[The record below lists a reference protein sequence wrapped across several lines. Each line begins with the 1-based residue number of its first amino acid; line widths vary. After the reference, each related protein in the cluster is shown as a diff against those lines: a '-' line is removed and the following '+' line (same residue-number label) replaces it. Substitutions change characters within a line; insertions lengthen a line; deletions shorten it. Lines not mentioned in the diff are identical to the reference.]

1 MNDAVKTLLHQPP
14 MKGNRIA
21 VITVTGAGGIIASDA
36 FDKYGLKM
44 ASLSERTTSTIA
56 ELSPEWMPLGN
67 PLDIW
72 PAVMRHGL
80 KSVYATALKAVMDDD
95 NVDGVLCISI
105 APSLPA
111 FDFLDVSE
119 SVNKVVLRENQKP
132 VVAWLYGP
140 NVKEISERFE
150 KEKKVTMFQTIQ
162 KAAWSLSLLRERNI
176 FLERANGQNV

>member
-1 MNDAVKTLLHQPP
+1 

-44 ASLSERTTSTIA
+44 ASLSEKTTSAIA

-72 PAVMRHGL
+72 PAVMKHDL
-80 KSVYATALKAVMDDD
+80 KSVYATALKAVLNDD

-105 APSLPA
+105 APSLPT
-111 FDFLDVSE
+111 FDYLDVSE

-132 VVAWLYGP
+132 VVVWLYGP
-140 NVKEISERFE
+140 DVKEIGKRFE
-150 KEKKVTMFQTIQ
+150 KENKIMVYQTIE
-162 KAAWSLSLLRERNI
+162 KAAWSLALLQERQK
-176 FLERANGQNV
+176 FLERANGLN